1 MVTGFDIL
9 GHDAGL
15 RKHWLLRMLAILI
28 DMMIVFFAV
37 GLVLLFLNMDTVLVA
52 GVSASIALFLY
63 SGIMEMV
70 GGATIGKK
78 ALGLKVI
85 SIGVDKNMAGAFLRN
100 IPKAFWYIL
109 LPIDTLIGFAG
120 RGDPRQR
127 SFDRMAGTTVV
138 HSGDPETINKLQS
151 AMEERG
157 LEDAVCHS
165 CGGGLVP
172 TSGDKF
178 QCQECGVIQ

>member
-1 MVTGFDIL
+1 
-9 GHDAGL
+9 
-15 RKHWLLRMLAILI
+15 MLAILI
-28 DMMIVFFAV
+28 DMLIVFFTV
-37 GLVLLFLNMDTVLVA
+37 GLVLVFLNMDTVFFA

-63 SGIMEMV
+63 SGILEMV

-78 ALGLKVI
+78 ALGLRVV
-85 SIGVDKNMAGAFLRN
+85 SIDGEKNTASALLRN
-100 IPKAFWYIL
+100 IPKVFWYIL
-109 LPIDTLIGFAG
+109 LPIDTLIGLAG

-127 SFDRMAGTTVV
+127 WFDRMVGTTVV
-138 HSGDPETINKLQS
+138 HSGDPETINKIQS
-151 AMEERG
+151 AMEARENK
-157 LEDAVCHS
+157 EDAVCHS

>member
-9 GHDAGL
+9 GHDRVL

-28 DMMIVFFAV
+28 DMLIVFFAV
-37 GLVLLFLNMDTVLVA
+37 GLALVFLNMDTVLVA

-63 SGIMEMV
+63 SGIMEVV
-70 GGATIGKK
+70 GGATLGKRI
-78 ALGLKVI
+78 LGLKVV
-85 SIGVDKNMAGAFLRN
+85 SIDGKKNMAGALLRN
-100 IPKAFWYIL
+100 IPKVFWYIL
-109 LPIDTLIGFAG
+109 LPIDTLIGLAG

-138 HSGDPETINKLQS
+138 HSGDPETIDRIQA
-151 AMEERG
+151 AMEEREG
-157 LEDAVCHS
+157 AICHS
-165 CGGGLVP
+165 CGGVLIP
-172 TSGDKF
+172 ASGDKF